1 MDCSQLPAHRLSP
14 FTSTVYEQTW
24 NELNYWNAEHVPSE
38 IAPHQLD
45 FVHGESSGPYQ
56 QPPPTPRQHEEPVD
70 GYQPAFPQG
79 DVPESLKYEAVTFE
93 HYRPIL
99 PPQSLAESI
108 ITTDKAEPQTPVCG
122 VYCPEI
128 QKPRPKE
135 KSGSLN
141 LKFEC
146 PRCSTRFSRRYS
158 VKSHFPS
165 CIERYGNPDALKW
178 NEHASAKGYQPR
190 KRNRY
195 NIFRSLS
202 ARGKK
207 NGSRRKHG

>member
-1 MDCSQLPAHRLSP
+1 MDCSQLPAHGLSP

-24 NELNYWNAEHVPSE
+24 NELNHWNAEHVPSE
-38 IAPHQLD
+38 IAPHQLN
-45 FVHGESSGPYQ
+45 FVHGESSVPYQ
-56 QPPPTPRQHEEPVD
+56 QPPSTPRQHEEPVD
-70 GYQPAFPQG
+70 GYQPVFHQG
-79 DVPESLKYEAVTFE
+79 DVSESLRYEAVTFE
-93 HYRPIL
+93 HYR
-99 PPQSLAESI
+99 
-108 ITTDKAEPQTPVCG
+108 

-128 QKPRPKE
+128 QKPHPKE

-141 LKFEC
+141 LKFQC

-165 CIERYGNPDALKW
+165 CIERHGNPDALKW

-195 NIFRSLS
+195 NIFRSLT

-207 NGSRRKHG
+207 NGSRRKHGW